1 MPFAAG
7 AALLSLITN
16 AGDIASGDDGVGYT
30 AIADSLLR
38 GDGLGYFLEDPV
50 TIWPPLWPGLMAGL
64 AKVTPLD
71 TLGAAIVLNV
81 LCVVLLVLLG
91 HRLLQR
97 TVGDPRLVALGTAV
111 IGLGPVTVGFAHMVG
126 TDLPFAVAV
135 VGWALAMFHHHRH
148 GDRLSL
154 LCAASLVWVGF
165 GLRYVALYLLA
176 VGCVWLLLD
185 GRRRISRRLV
195 DALVYGAA
203 GSVAPLAW
211 MLRNH
216 AVDGTWT
223 GPRTPSARGPIENA
237 YDVVATMGKWLL
249 PGVLDGRDELWA
261 AVGVLALVV
270 AAVLGWKVLAA
281 RPGDEDAPWWRRTV
295 TWLGRPTGLLA
306 LLAFGYL
313 GYMWYVR
320 TSAALNLL
328 GLRLLNPAYLPLM
341 VLALV
346 LIDRSRWLAP
356 GDSNRWHRGGLLVA
370 GAWAAVNVAVGLFAA
385 ATLAT
390 GGDLFIGSYNSEAFD
405 AARASEA
412 LEALPEGCAVH
423 SNLPSALYPVIEA
436 QWSPRRTYFESTT
449 TTDDLEQLEARLG
462 DEESCL
468 VWIDEE
474 PRMANLWTRE
484 QLAES
489 LDLVPLAESGAVAV
503 YRLEPLR

>member
-1 MPFAAG
+1 
-7 AALLSLITN
+7 
-16 AGDIASGDDGVGYT
+16 
-30 AIADSLLR
+30 
-38 GDGLGYFLEDPV
+38 
-50 TIWPPLWPGLMAGL
+50 
-64 AKVTPLD
+64 
-71 TLGAAIVLNV
+71 
-81 LCVVLLVLLG
+81 
-91 HRLLQR
+91 
-97 TVGDPRLVALGTAV
+97 
-111 IGLGPVTVGFAHMVG
+111 
-126 TDLPFAVAV
+126 
-135 VGWALAMFHHHRH
+135 
-148 GDRLSL
+148 
-154 LCAASLVWVGF
+154 
-165 GLRYVALYLLA
+165 
-176 VGCVWLLLD
+176 VWLLLD